1 MNTKELF
8 ISDSVLSLR
17 EDLALALRAAAHHNL
32 AEGICNHMS
41 IEVPNSQYFLLN
53 PRGFL
58 WSEIQAE
65 DIIMVDLEGIKL
77 EGKHEVERTAMFIH
91 AAVHRITGK
100 KCVLHTHMPYATAL
114 TLTTQRTLDTCLSQN
129 SMRFHDRV
137 GIDGNYNGLALD
149 ASEGE
154 RIANS
159 MTNPAGGFYD
169 VCFLGNHGIVVC
181 GDRMDHTYVDLYYL
195 ERCCQVQVLS
205 QSTGYPLAPVSAEVA
220 ALVQVQTVEDCKQSE
235 LFFEALRRTL

>member
-91 AAVHRITGK
+91 AAV
-100 KCVLHTHMPYATAL
+100 CPPHTHAL
-114 TLTTQRTLDTCLSQN
+114 CYRPHTHYSEDIRHLS
-129 SMRFHDRV
+129 
-137 GIDGNYNGLALD
+137 L
-149 ASEGE
+149 
-154 RIANS
+154 
-159 MTNPAGGFYD
+159 
-169 VCFLGNHGIVVC
+169 
-181 GDRMDHTYVDLYYL
+181 
-195 ERCCQVQVLS
+195 
-205 QSTGYPLAPVSAEVA
+205 
-220 ALVQVQTVEDCKQSE
+220 SE
-235 LFFEALRRTL
+235 LNAIP